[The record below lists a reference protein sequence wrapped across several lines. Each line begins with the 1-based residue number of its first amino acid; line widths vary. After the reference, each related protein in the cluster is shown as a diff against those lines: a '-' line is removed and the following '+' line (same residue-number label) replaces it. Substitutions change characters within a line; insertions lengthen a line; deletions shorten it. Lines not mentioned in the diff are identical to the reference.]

1 MLSLSVKEGS
11 LFVLFCFVLFVLM
24 RSIEPGC
31 FRPHACWSL
40 WKALEDAS
48 DCMLGSLW
56 KALVEEE
63 YEGCIIDLVSWCLDL
78 RCRSVF

>member
-1 MLSLSVKEGS
+1 
-11 LFVLFCFVLFVLM
+11 M

-48 DCMLGSLW
+48 DCMLVGLFGKLLLRSMRG
-56 KALVEEE
+56 ALLTWFHGVWTCGVE
-63 YEGCIIDLVSWCLDL
+63 
-78 RCRSVF
+78 VFLNIE